1 MPHAFVPA
9 IGAAWRSIRRAV
21 VSWSI
26 ALAATVGLTM
36 AFWPAF
42 RGASGISQA
51 IDALPGPVVQAFGL
65 ADFGTPAGFLRGNL
79 YELLVPLLL
88 CIAAVAMVNGQTAGD
103 EAGGRL
109 ELFLAQ
115 PIERRTF
122 FVARLLACVIGLVVI
137 VVVTVVAQL
146 ISDAVVGLS
155 IDPGVVVATAVTG
168 GLLAA
173 AYGSLAYLVACL
185 RASPSLVLGAGI
197 GLTFAGYLVAALFP
211 VADALKPWK
220 IVSPWDWANGGDP
233 LVNGVEPV
241 RVLAL
246 VVLAVLLAFVGTI
259 VVSRRDVAAG

>member
-1 MPHAFVPA
+1 MPAAFLPA
-9 IGAAWRSIRRAV
+9 TAAALRSIRRAV
-21 VSWSI
+21 AWWSI
-26 ALAATVGLTM
+26 ALAAIVGLTM

-51 IDALPGPVVQAFGL
+51 IDSLPGPVVQAFGL
-65 ADFGTPAGFLRGNL
+65 ADFGSPAGFLRGNL

-88 CIAAVAMVNGQTAGD
+88 CIAAVALVGGQTAGD
-103 EAGGRL
+103 EAAGRL

-115 PIERRTF
+115 PIERRTL
-122 FVARLLACVIGLVVI
+122 FVARLLACLIGLAVI
-137 VVVTVVAQL
+137 VVVTIVAQL
-146 ISDAVVGLS
+146 VSDVIVGLS
-155 IDPGVVVATAVTG
+155 IDSRVVVATAITG

-185 RASPSLVLGAGI
+185 RANPSLVLGVGV

-211 VADALKPWK
+211 IADALKPWK

-246 VVLAVLLAFVGTI
+246 VVLAVLLAFAGTL
-259 VVSRRDVAAG
+259 VVTRRDVSAG